1 MGVMIAAAIATALAL
16 VLIGG
21 AAWWSAP
28 AVDRRLLLIAGLA
41 ALPLQPLVF
50 YLVRTPLISAAQPY
64 FGAKSWWLLALIWA
78 APLTEEPAKW
88 LVLLIPAVR
97 RGLMPANAIPL
108 ALAVG
113 LGFGIGEIW
122 FLAHAIDANPDM
134 RALPFWM
141 FGGFM
146 IERTEVCFL
155 HGAFVAWLFMRLARG
170 QSFWPGALA
179 GIIMHFALNFPI
191 YLLQTNALGLGR
203 AIWSTVLIWWIV
215 LAVIAGIVLMRSAHQ
230 KLKREGAGVAA

>member
-28 AVDRRLLLIAGLA
+28 AADRRLLLLAGLV
-41 ALPLQPLVF
+41 ALPLQPLAF
-50 YLVRTPLISAAQPY
+50 YLVRAPLVGAAQPH
-64 FGAKSWWLLALIWA
+64 FGAESWWLLALIWA

-97 RGLMPANAIPL
+97 RGLVPSNAIPL

-122 FLAHAIDANPDM
+122 FLSHAIDANPDM
-134 RALPFWM
+134 RKLPFWM

-155 HGAFVAWLFMRLARG
+155 HGAFVAYLFVRLARG

-179 GIIMHFALNFPI
+179 AILLHFAINFPI
-191 YLLQTNALGLGR
+191 YLLQTNAFGLGR
-203 AIWSTVLIWWIV
+203 VTWTTVLIWWTV
-215 LAVIAGIVLMRSAHQ
+215 LAVIVGIVLMRFAHQ
-230 KLKREGAGVAA
+230 KLKREGTLRAI